1 MSIAGAATVWAH
13 ATHGSPAS
21 NNDYSAKTM
30 ELSINFDGEEVDATC
45 FNAASFRAFEQ
56 SFKSAE
62 IEVTYKYDAAIGLVI
77 SDLYKNG
84 TSVTF
89 SLSPLG
95 TSSTSPRIQASMIC
109 RTMELPFS
117 VGELQQINATFR
129 VTGEPDFTAHS

>member
-13 ATHGSPAS
+13 ATHGAASS

-30 ELSINFDGEEVDATC
+30 ELSISFDGEEVDATC
-45 FNAASFRAFEQ
+45 FNAAAFRAYEA
-56 SFKSAE
+56 SFKEGE
-62 IEVTYKYDAAIGLVI
+62 IEATYKYDAAIGTVI
-77 SDLYKNG
+77 TDLWKNG

-95 TSSTSPRIQASMIC
+95 TAGSSPRITGSMIC
-109 RTMELPFS
+109 RTIELPFS

-129 VTGEPDFTAHS
+129 VTGTPTFDTH